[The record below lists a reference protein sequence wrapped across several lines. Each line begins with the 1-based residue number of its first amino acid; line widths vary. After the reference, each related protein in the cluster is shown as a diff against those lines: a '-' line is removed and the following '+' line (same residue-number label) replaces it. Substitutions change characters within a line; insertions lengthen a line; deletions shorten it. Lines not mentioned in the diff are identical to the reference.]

1 MTTIRLRMKNLWGCY
16 PDTMQC
22 LHHKY
27 SSLKLTL
34 LTKMLNPK
42 IALIDGSYSLNGHG
56 PLNGEEEKADLL
68 IAANNP
74 VIADTF
80 GAGTLG
86 IPV

>member
-1 MTTIRLRMKNLWGCY
+1 
-16 PDTMQC
+16 
-22 LHHKY
+22 
-27 SSLKLTL
+27 
-34 LTKMLNPK
+34 MLNPK

-80 GAGTLG
+80 GAGTMG